1 MFWKVPFSEKD
12 HRRLKKETPLEGGKT
27 KDCAVCIGRRQEK
40 ESKSTTLFRKTW
52 SNNPGLIWV
61 KVFKQHMFS
70 YVVKK
75 IKTEYWLS
83 VCMSDKYM

>member
-1 MFWKVPFSEKD
+1 MKSTIQRK
-12 HRRLKKETPLEGGKT
+12 RSQKIKKETPLEGGKT

-75 IKTEYWLS
+75 IKK
-83 VCMSDKYM
+83 D